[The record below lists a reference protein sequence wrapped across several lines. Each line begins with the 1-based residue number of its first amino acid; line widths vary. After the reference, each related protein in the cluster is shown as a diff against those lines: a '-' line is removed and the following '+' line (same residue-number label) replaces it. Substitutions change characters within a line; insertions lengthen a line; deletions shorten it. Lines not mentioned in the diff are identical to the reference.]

1 MTEQKRTMNENEAQK
16 EIAKLVEDLNHHN
29 YLYYVKAQPVIS
41 DYEFDQLLEKLKKL
55 EQDFPQLASPNSPTK
70 RVGGDITK
78 NFPTVKHKYPML
90 SLENSYSI
98 EDITDWE
105 KRLKK
110 LVDGEVE
117 YVCELK
123 YDGVAIGITY
133 TNGELTRAVTRGDG
147 VEGEDITPN
156 VRTIRSIPLKLKGSD
171 YPNEFEI
178 RGEIFLPRAS
188 FEKMN
193 KEREEAGETLYANPR
208 NTAAGTLKQQDS
220 SIVAKRGL
228 DSYLYGFYSGTN
240 PFKNHYESVTTC
252 AQWGFKTPPPEKN
265 FVARCKNID
274 EIIAFINYWDEARR
288 KLEFDIDGIVIKVNN
303 YRQQE
308 ELGFTAKSPRWAI
321 AYKFKAET
329 VSTVL
334 NKITFQVGR
343 TGAITPVANLQPVLL
358 AGTTVKRASLHNAD
372 QIEKLDIREG
382 DTVFVE
388 KGGEIIPKVIS
399 VDLSKR
405 PQNSQPFQ
413 YITQCPE
420 CGTQLVRNEG
430 EAQHYCPNEN
440 GCRPQIIGKIEHFIG
455 RKAMD
460 INSLGVETITGL
472 YEKGLIRNYAD
483 LYTLTESQLLGL
495 EFNVGEG
502 EEMKKRSL
510 QKKSVENI
518 LSAIEI
524 SKQVPFERV
533 LFAMGIRYVGETVAK
548 KLARHFK
555 TIDKL
560 KAASLEELQEA
571 DEIGEKIA
579 QSIVEYF
586 ATPSNNA
593 LVERLRIA
601 GVQLEAVVDENHSDK
616 LKGLTIVVSGTFA
629 HFTRDGIKESIEK
642 NGGKVS
648 SGISKK
654 TNFVLAG
661 ADMGPSKLQKA
672 NDLGVKIISEEEYM
686 KMIE

>member
-1 MTEQKRTMNENEAQK
+1 MNEEQAK
-16 EIAKLVEDLNHHN
+16 EQIEQLTQELNHHN
-29 YLYYVKAQPVIS
+29 HLYYVKAQPVIS
-41 DYEFDQLLEKLKKL
+41 DYEFDMLLEQLKKL
-55 EQDFPQLASPNSPTK
+55 EADFPQYASPNSPSK

-98 EDITDWE
+98 EDIADWE

-133 TNGELTRAVTRGDG
+133 TGGELSHAVTRGDG

-156 VRTIRSIPLKLKGSD
+156 VRTIRSVPLKLTGQGF
-171 YPNEFEI
+171 PAEFEI

-193 KEREEAGETLYANPR
+193 KEREEAGEPLYANPR

-220 SIVAKRGL
+220 AIVAKRGL
-228 DSYLYGFYSGTN
+228 DSFLYGFYSENN
-240 PFKNHYESVTTC
+240 PFRNHYESVTTC
-252 AQWGFKTPPPEKN
+252 AAWGFKTPAPEKK
-265 FVARCKNID
+265 FIALCKGID
-274 EIIAFINYWDEARR
+274 EIIEFINYWDETRR
-288 KLEFDIDGIVIKVNN
+288 KLDFDIDGIVIKVND

-329 VSTVL
+329 VSTVI
-334 NKITFQVGR
+334 NSISFQVGR

-372 QIEKLDIREG
+372 QIEKLDIRPG
-382 DTVFVE
+382 DTVYVE
-388 KGGEIIPKVIS
+388 KGGEIIPKVIG
-399 VDLSKR
+399 VDLAKR
-405 PQNSQPFQ
+405 PENSEPFQ
-413 YITQCPE
+413 YITHCPE
-420 CGTQLVRNEG
+420 CGTGLVRTEG
-430 EAQHYCPNEN
+430 EAQHYCPNDM
-440 GCRPQIIGKIEHFIG
+440 GCRPQILGKIEHFIG
-455 RKAMD
+455 RRAMD
-460 INSLGVETITGL
+460 ITSIGGETISGL
-472 YEKGLIRNYAD
+472 YDKGLVKNYAD
-483 LYTLTESQLLGL
+483 LYNLDFDQLIGL
-495 EFNVGEG
+495 ELTVGEA
-502 EEMKKRSL
+502 EEEGPVKKRSL

-518 LSAIEI
+518 LAGIEA

-548 KLARHFK
+548 KLAKHFK
-555 TIDKL
+555 NIDNL
-560 KAASLEELQEA
+560 RAANLEQLQEA

-579 QSIVEYF
+579 QSITAF
-586 ATPSNNA
+586 FSDPANNQLA
-593 LVERLRIA
+593 ERLRTA
-601 GVQLEAVVDENHSDK
+601 GLQMETVADESHSDK
-616 LKGLTIVVSGTFA
+616 LKGITIVVSGTFS
-629 HFTRDGIKESIEK
+629 HFSRDAIKESIEK
-642 NGGKVS
+642 NGGKVA

-672 NDLGVKIISEEEYM
+672 NDLGVKIISEDEYLA
-686 KMIE
+686 MIS